1 MSHYAILDDNNVV
14 TNVIVVND
22 VGENGGESEELG
34 LEACRRLFNNPDT
47 KAVKTSYNDNIR
59 VNFAAIGG
67 TYDESLDAFIPPK
80 PFQSWILNTN
90 TCTWEPPVPRP
101 PNSEN
106 GLYMWSEDS
115 LQWIFIENVVEE
127 APPQ

>member
-1 MSHYAILDDNNVV
+1 MSHYAILNDNNVV

-22 VGENGGESEELG
+22 VDKNGVESEELG
-34 LEACRRLFNNPDT
+34 LQVCRRLFNNPDT

-59 VNFAAIGG
+59 VNYAAVGG

-106 GLYMWSEDS
+106 GFYMWSEDS

-127 APPQ
+127 APAQ